1 MVTLMLRC
9 PAMTWA
15 MCGGSPVMIA
25 SVMNILRKSCGVK
38 ISGCPAASASPVRP
52 SAVLSMFRMVP
63 EERGRALPDVLMLVI
78 TGSQRDLPVRAGEPG
93 DDRGEH
99 VGEVRRDDQEPLGV
113 GL

>member
-52 SAVLSMFRMVP
+52 SAALSMLRMVP
-63 EERGRALPDVLMLVI
+63 EETARSSVPPQRWNSSGARGCQ
-78 TGSQRDLPVRAGEPG
+78 TCSCSS
-93 DDRGEH
+93 
-99 VGEVRRDDQEPLGV
+99 
-113 GL
+113 